1 MEFQKI
7 VNFLN
12 TNSDENLPRFITKK
26 WVEVYD
32 QSEKNY
38 SPDKEIRIKTSMLRT
53 DLCDYFDA
61 YIIVKG
67 DITLEG
73 GNDANKQNKNLRF
86 RKRHQLAIA
95 FQKLMVQKLIMQ
107 KI

>member
-1 MEFQKI
+1 MRIYQD
-7 VNFLN
+7 L
-12 TNSDENLPRFITKK
+12 LLKK

-38 SPDKEIRIKTSMLRT
+38 SPDKEIRIKTSMLRS
-53 DLCDYFDA
+53 DLCDYSDA
-61 YIIVKG
+61 YIIAKG

-73 GNDANKQNKNLRF
+73 NNDANK
-86 RKRHQLAIA
+86 RKKILPLKIMYHLSIA

-107 KI
+107 RFRCYNAHV